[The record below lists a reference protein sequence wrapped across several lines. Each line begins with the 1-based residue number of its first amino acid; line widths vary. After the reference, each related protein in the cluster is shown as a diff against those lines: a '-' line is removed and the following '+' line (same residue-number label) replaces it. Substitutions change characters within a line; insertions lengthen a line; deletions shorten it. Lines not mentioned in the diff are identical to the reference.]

1 MELWGPQFEEAEGK
15 FTEWMRSKQ
24 AEQARIYAAAAEKKR
39 IERETLNAI
48 SSKLLKDEPLTP
60 ELAEYVNQNRS
71 QVERDLISRSNNL
84 FNDKRSQVNTTPEQ
98 RVKIAQDYS
107 KYIQLAYSISQD
119 EKAKEGYKDLLQ
131 RSLPTLYTELL
142 KGQNKNSPNYYKYAL
157 NDQPGTYDR
166 GTQYSI
172 DSIIDQIVANNYQPV
187 TLKERQLIAT
197 NGNDIWDT
205 TATYYLDSSGNL
217 QRTAPNTYHEDIG
230 RGSGGWGGLLGGIAN
245 LATGGAYGAVTGDYG
260 IMKDIM
266 PFVNPGVVSAKGVYD
281 GLINGDYASALQ
293 YAVDPVTEPGIDTLA
308 RGSGEVIYDAVPEIK
323 PYVKPVVTTVA
334 GAIAPWAAVPA
345 YALTSKMEGS
355 EAKDAVIGGAT
366 IGATIGAGSLL
377 SNLSS
382 VGTPVAGELGGGLT
396 DPAMYQ
402 AAVEG
407 GMAPE
412 MGLMDSAIM
421 NVKNVGNSIGEFVSD
436 VKSGIGDTWTGIK
449 DTVGGLLDP
458 ESLSQVEGYKPLV
471 YGSGEMLDA
480 GSQLGLNQADT
491 LSLYDLSLGGTSAQA
506 GTPLQYGSDSFLQAG
521 NDLGLTN
528 QQTLDLRD
536 LSLGGSPSGPM
547 VYGSDEMIKAGADLG
562 MTPEQTTSLT
572 DTSLGGSSAWG
583 DYLTDPQFAKDLAG
597 KLGVQLLKN
606 AGGLLGPAAA
616 KVTSG
621 IYKPAKYKFQ
631 NYSYNP
637 EGLGSYLMSVATN
650 DPKNSSDPQV
660 AQQAWNKKRDEEEEQ
675 KSTYWGDYFKK
686 DYLKGRLTSLRDYIS

>member
-1 MELWGPQFEEAEGK
+1 M
-15 FTEWMRSKQ
+15 
-24 AEQARIYAAAAEKKR
+24 
-39 IERETLNAI
+39 AI
-48 SSKLLKDEPLTP
+48 SMGSSITPVGPSTEYNMIPQQSYSENPYNEITGEVVQDDPKIKLFKINAPSSPILRNGINTYDYNHLYSYTP
-60 ELAEYVNQNRS
+60 STDVIDRS
-71 QVERDLISRSNNL
+71 QPDTLFGLI
-84 FNDKRSQVNTTPEQ
+84 E
-98 RVKIAQDYS
+98 KI
-107 KYIQLAYSISQD
+107 I
-119 EKAKEGYKDLLQ
+119 
-131 RSLPTLYTELL
+131 
-142 KGQNKNSPNYYKYAL
+142 
-157 NDQPGTYDR
+157 
-166 GTQYSI
+166 
-172 DSIIDQIVANNYQPV
+172 ANNYQPITV
-187 TLKERQLIAT
+187 LDRDMLASNE
-197 NGNDIWDT
+197 NDSWKIYG
-205 TATYYLDSSGNL
+205 TYYLDDQGKL
-217 QRTAPNTYHEDIG
+217 QRQDAGTDHWTRPSESN
-230 RGSGGWGGLLGGIAN
+230 GLLGDIAN